1 MSADSSTATRHFVR
15 TRWTLVLRANV
26 GSAEGKA
33 ALSELCAAY
42 YRPVFVFL
50 RRQGFSEDVAR
61 DHTHT
66 FFAHLLERGFP
77 NADPQRGRF
86 RSYLLGAVKYFVG
99 DLNARANRAKRGGN
113 AVHEAIDPAD
123 DHSAALNV
131 NDTTVPAMPEVFDRE
146 WASAVVNRAVAELA
160 SGYPQDRFAVLRP
173 WLMGDAAASQA
184 ENAQALSMSE
194 SAFKAAVHRL
204 RKQFRGLLRS
214 EVAQTVNNGA
224 EVEDEL
230 RYLCSVLAE

>member
-1 MSADSSTATRHFVR
+1 MSADSCTATRYFAR

-26 GSAEGKA
+26 GSSEGKA

-42 YRPVFVFL
+42 YQPVFVFL
-50 RRQGFSEDVAR
+50 RRLGFSEDVAR

-66 FFAHLLERGFP
+66 FFAYLLERGLP

-113 AVHEAIDPAD
+113 AVHEAIDPTD
-123 DHSAALNV
+123 DHSAALSV
-131 NDTTVPAMPEVFDRE
+131 NDTTIPIIPEIFDRE
-146 WASAVVNRAVAELA
+146 WALAVMNRAVAELA
-160 SGYPQDRFAVLRP
+160 SGHPRDRFAVLRP
-173 WLMGDAAASQA
+173 WLMGDAVVSQA
-184 ENAQALSMSE
+184 ESAQALSMSE
-194 SAFKAAVHRL
+194 GAFKATVHRL
-204 RKQFRGLLRS
+204 RKQFRKLLHS
-214 EVAQTVNNGA
+214 EVAQTVDNGT
-224 EVEDEL
+224 EVDDEL